1 MAAVSHR
8 SFLACVVAAVVILT
22 AATTVHAQRFHD
34 GEYRFGVDLGISIPG
49 DDFTR
54 LQAQYTLN
62 PFGGATLERV
72 IFPNTSVQFSAFGG
86 YLKNEADDLLL
97 TKFYKLKYNS
107 IDYHTTYYGGT
118 LGVAYAL
125 PSLFDITP
133 IVQLH
138 AGTIKHSAEIFFDQ
152 NRFISNKSA
161 TVWGPAVLFD
171 YPVTHGMSL
180 RAGFAARFTSTDLL
194 DGIEYEES
202 QNDGFSIAF
211 LSAVWTINPVVPE
224 PLPGTVPGRGTSPTF
239 PQGAPGE
246 GNPRS
251 PRRPGAAGTDAS
263 KHVSGEDRGQ
273 KGAGSTTDTESAS
286 ASADATDETAPA
298 TPPIDDLPVVSEET
312 APRAVVLPPVSP
324 TAEGIATILDVEDF
338 RSIAGM
344 RDDPRSALLTV
355 TQREERSTPVRVLFE
370 IARNGETIAS
380 SSREIALRKASQV
393 LQPMQYI
400 NFEEMT
406 VADEYSGGLPT
417 DEYDVVTSVRPVDG
431 TGSSV
436 ASRRIVHVNYESLF
450 ATDAERLRTLV
461 RNRRAGVALTGPNDV
476 VFNTFGQDFPVEG
489 KYAPPRNGRNTTPIP
504 AADVLRDAAAIA
516 PPDLSNEERQSWLA
530 NLMRES
536 FSKSLGILNSGQKA
550 PESPERLSSIVA
562 EVFFPFD
569 GAQLTDESKIVLD
582 QLAQL
587 LSQHPEINAEIRGF
601 ADEVGDDAYNVL
613 LSQRRADRVYE
624 YLNRRQIPD
633 TRIHSH
639 GLGKARFNLSRTP
652 LEEQR
657 NRKVQIVVGDGI
669 Q

>member
-1 MAAVSHR
+1 VSNR
-8 SFLACVVAAVVILT
+8 FSLLRVVVAVLMLT
-22 AATTVHAQRFHD
+22 AATPMCAQRFLD
-34 GEYRFGVDLGISIPG
+34 GEYRFSVDLGIGIPG

-54 LQAQYTLN
+54 QQAQYTVN
-62 PFGGATLERV
+62 PFGGASLERV
-72 IFPNTSVQFSAFGG
+72 VFPNISAQFSAFGG
-86 YLKNEADDLLL
+86 YLKNEAGDLLL

-107 IDYHTTYYGGT
+107 IDYHTVYYGGT
-118 LGVAYAL
+118 LGVAYTL

-138 AGTIKHSAEIFFDQ
+138 AGMIKLSAEIFFDQ
-152 NRFISNKSA
+152 ERFVSNKSA
-161 TVWGPAVLFD
+161 TVWGPTISFD
-171 YPVTHGMSL
+171 YPVTHGLSL
-180 RAGFAARFTSTDLL
+180 RAGFSARFTSSDLL
-194 DGIEYEES
+194 DGIEYIES
-202 QNDGFSIAF
+202 QNDGFSVAF
-211 LSAVWTINPVVPE
+211 LSAVWTINPLTPQ
-224 PLPGTVPGRGTSPTF
+224 PLPGTVPGQGTSPTF
-239 PQGAPGE
+239 PRGATGG
-246 GNPRS
+246 GN
-251 PRRPGAAGTDAS
+251 PRRPGVTTGTDPA
-263 KHVSGEDRGQ
+263 KHVSGEDNTQ
-273 KGAGSTTDTESAS
+273 KGAGSI
-286 ASADATDETAPA
+286 ADGETATGSPVEA
-298 TPPIDDLPVVSEET
+298 PGEETVPETPPIDDLPVPEATVQRE
-312 APRAVVLPPVSP
+312 VVVPPASP
-324 TAEGIATILDVEDF
+324 TVEGIATLLDVNDF
-338 RSIAGM
+338 QSIPGM
-344 RDDPRSALLTV
+344 RDDPRSAQLTV

-370 IARNGETIAS
+370 VARNGETIAS
-380 SSREIALRKASQV
+380 SSREVTLRKAAQV

-400 NFEEMT
+400 DFNGMT
-406 VADEYSGGLPT
+406 LADDYRSGLPT
-417 DEYDVVTSVRPVDG
+417 DEYDVVTSVRPADG

-436 ASRRIVHVNYESLF
+436 AARRMVHINYESLF
-450 ATDAERLRTLV
+450 ATDAERVRTLV

-476 VFNTFGQDFPVEG
+476 VFNTFGQEFPVDG
-489 KYAPPRNGRNTTPIP
+489 QYAQPRSGRTTKSIP
-504 AADVLRDAAAIA
+504 ASEVLRDAAPIA
-516 PPDLSNEERQSWLA
+516 PPELSNGERQSWLA

-652 LEEQR
+652 LEEQK